1 MIYSPQVRSEGSPHP
16 HRTPSPRLLLPACQ
30 CVNRAPDLMSQPSV
44 QLRIAHDRVQPAD
57 IIGTSKVSSARSPTR
72 HAILLSERGLSHA
85 RNERTTKAAAPVQ
98 HAGCATATVTK

>member
-44 QLRIAHDRVQPAD
+44 QLHIAHDRVHQSVKCP
-57 IIGTSKVSSARSPTR
+57 VSNSPCN
-72 HAILLSERGLSHA
+72 S
-85 RNERTTKAAAPVQ
+85 PQ
-98 HAGCATATVTK
+98 